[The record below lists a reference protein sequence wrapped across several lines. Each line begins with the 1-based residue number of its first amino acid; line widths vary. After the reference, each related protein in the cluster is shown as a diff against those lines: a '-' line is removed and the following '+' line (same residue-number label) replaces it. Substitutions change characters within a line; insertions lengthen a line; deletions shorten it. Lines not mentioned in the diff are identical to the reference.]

1 LLIHGSLCG
10 SRVSSNV
17 LHVISFTWEYAVM
30 NYTEKE
36 HNAQLEEADALEVR
50 IEELAESLYDNLKQG
65 HFVLDAIGDLIH
77 IEDFICDVE
86 IDPHDMSLL
95 ICGYS
100 GKLQV
105 NMQKKLYA
113 FSVKLATEKIEAKK
127 S

>member
-1 LLIHGSLCG
+1 MGI
-10 SRVSSNV
+10 
-17 LHVISFTWEYAVM
+17 TWEYASM
-30 NYTEKE
+30 MTDKQ

-50 IEELAESLYDNLKQG
+50 VEELAESLYDNLKQG

-105 NMQKKLYA
+105 NMQKKLYE
-113 FSVKLATEKIEAKK
+113 FSAKIATDIIEAKK
-127 S
+127 L